1 MLKYVDKDRM
11 HELQTE
17 LTESA
22 TADTLTADR
31 LSEVVRLYHDDRHY
45 RVQSV
50 GMSWILDHLVL
61 FAKAVGDVA
70 QFLRRHLTDQDCM
83 ERVLQNTNV
92 LLLIPEAERSQFVF
106 DAYQPFGSYSND
118 EWVKYTV
125 RAGVPWPVLAAAVEK
140 RIENAPAEDPDH
152 NCYTPMLEFL
162 EGTEEADWKDP
173 ATGRVWPIDMM
184 EGLSYKDRV
193 NMSGWSGETEWELF
207 DEEGFARIIR
217 LCVERAPHRVLEA
230 RAQISIKLPPETVQ
244 QLCIEAADRINR
256 LPRKNPT
263 LRLLPV
269 DTRFKLAQR
278 LDLGNTLLY
287 NSAADG
293 FLVALLIDAGYEA
306 SHRMFCDLRSQ
317 FDKLDAASVYRTAQ
331 PYLKKAKD
339 QKLAGKVKELLR
351 YRLEEAGYA
360 IGTIVAG
367 KHKQSIQW
375 QVAYNGITY
384 VHERNV
390 HRYYPSEGDEVIFKP
405 TEGRHLTPWVKVIY
419 FRPVDMGK
427 ER

>member
-22 TADTLTADR
+22 TADALTADR

-61 FAKAVGDVA
+61 FAKTVGDVA

-125 RAGVPWPVLAAAVEK
+125 RAGVLWPVLAAAVEK

-162 EGTEEADWKDP
+162 EGTE
-173 ATGRVWPIDMM
+173 
-184 EGLSYKDRV
+184 
-193 NMSGWSGETEWELF
+193 
-207 DEEGFARIIR
+207 
-217 LCVERAPHRVLEA
+217 
-230 RAQISIKLPPETVQ
+230 
-244 QLCIEAADRINR
+244 
-256 LPRKNPT
+256 
-263 LRLLPV
+263 
-269 DTRFKLAQR
+269 
-278 LDLGNTLLY
+278 
-287 NSAADG
+287 
-293 FLVALLIDAGYEA
+293 
-306 SHRMFCDLRSQ
+306 
-317 FDKLDAASVYRTAQ
+317 
-331 PYLKKAKD
+331 
-339 QKLAGKVKELLR
+339 
-351 YRLEEAGYA
+351 
-360 IGTIVAG
+360 
-367 KHKQSIQW
+367 
-375 QVAYNGITY
+375 
-384 VHERNV
+384 
-390 HRYYPSEGDEVIFKP
+390 
-405 TEGRHLTPWVKVIY
+405 
-419 FRPVDMGK
+419 
-427 ER
+427 